1 MNPFTGIF
9 QGFYLD
15 LKNAVLSHA
24 CSPYVLTQAPPSPPP
39 ANFEEPSMYVLN
51 NFGKPC
57 NIFRLSFITVAVVVL
72 VFVFHIFLFS
82 IYSEITCN
90 LYYLCCSKMF
100 FFIIVQFFFNKKLL
114 TSCQMQKASAEDCWI
129 EEE

>member
-1 MNPFTGIF
+1 MLPLCI
-9 QGFYLD
+9 D
-15 LKNAVLSHA
+15 S
-24 CSPYVLTQAPPSPPP
+24 SPPSPPP

-72 VFVFHIFLFS
+72 IFVFHIFLFS

-90 LYYLCCSKMF
+90 LYYFCCSKMF
-100 FFIIVQFFFNKKLL
+100 FFIIAQFFWRKVTYFLSDAEGTSWGLL
-114 TSCQMQKASAEDCWI
+114 SRGGIAVLPLLGKQCAKRKDSQVSGK
-129 EEE
+129 